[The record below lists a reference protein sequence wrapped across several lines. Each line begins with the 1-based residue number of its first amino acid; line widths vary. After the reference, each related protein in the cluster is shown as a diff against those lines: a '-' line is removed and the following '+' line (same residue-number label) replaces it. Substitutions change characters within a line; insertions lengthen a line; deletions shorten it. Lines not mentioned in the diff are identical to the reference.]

1 MALRRKQLSPR
12 LKTILSFVEGD
23 CLADIGTDHGYLPI
37 EACLDNIVKKALACD
52 YYPGP
57 LSKAVINIERFGLA
71 DKIETRLG
79 FGLQPVEVGEADSAV
94 ISGMGGM
101 KIIEILSA
109 SKEVAKNLKM
119 LIVQPQHDIPAVR
132 QYLSDE
138 GFEIFDEVLIVEKH
152 RKYTV
157 IAAKPI

>member
-12 LKTILSFVEGD
+12 LKTILSYVVGD
-23 CLADIGTDHGYLPI
+23 CLADIGTDHAYLPI

-57 LSKAVINIERFGLA
+57 LSKAEININRFGLN
-71 DKIETRLG
+71 DRIETRLG
-79 FGLQPVEVGEADSAV
+79 FGLQPVNPGEADSAV

-101 KIIEILSA
+101 RILEILQA
-109 SKEVAKNLKM
+109 SKEVASNLKR

-132 QYLSDE
+132 QYLYDE
-138 GFEIFDEVLIVEKH
+138 DFDIIDEILVLEKH
-152 RKYTV
+152 RKYTIIV
-157 IAAKPI
+157 AEPK